1 MATEPRAA
9 VDLYWLPL
17 GAGGHFVR
25 MNGRIYEALAAWR
38 SKRQRRALYHSAL
51 IVTVPAGQFVIEQS
65 WPIPSG
71 DTEQRGVVAEG
82 PVGTQR
88 ARSLRFLRYEIRRW
102 RDGLI
107 ADLDEAVDSPQ
118 RLTEDVVVAERLL
131 ELVPEVPTPVW
142 GRDEFAIGEMWNS
155 NSLISWLVARSGLDV
170 ESVHPPAGGR
180 APGWDAGV
188 TAARRQATSTPDLPQ
203 PAVAATLDAL
213 PKGDRMSGVATAMR
227 PPSARVGGVAWL
239 VFIVGM
245 WIAFFLALLGDRLGD
260 IWQWAR
266 DLPLV
271 LEFGLWLLMFPWLL
285 GTAVWESS
293 WAPWL
298 RVCLVAS
305 FAVGWTLIS
314 IPRAKEPR
322 ERAARR

>member
-25 MNGRIYEALAAWR
+25 MNGRIYEGLAAWR
-38 SKRQRRALYHSAL
+38 GKRLRCAVYHSAL

-71 DTEQRGVVAEG
+71 DKEQRGVVAEG
-82 PVGTQR
+82 PVGTHR

-118 RLTEDVVVAERLL
+118 RLTEDVVVAERLF

-142 GRDEFAIGEMWNS
+142 GRDEFGVGEMWNS
-155 NSLISWLVARSGLDV
+155 NSLISWLIARSGLDV

-188 TAARRQATSTPDLPQ
+188 TVARRQATSTPDLRH

-213 PKGDRMSGVATAMR
+213 SRG
-227 PPSARVGGVAWL
+227 
-239 VFIVGM
+239 
-245 WIAFFLALLGDRLGD
+245 IA
-260 IWQWAR
+260 
-266 DLPLV
+266 
-271 LEFGLWLLMFPWLL
+271 
-285 GTAVWESS
+285 
-293 WAPWL
+293 
-298 RVCLVAS
+298 
-305 FAVGWTLIS
+305 
-314 IPRAKEPR
+314 
-322 ERAARR
+322 